1 MKLRNSLKIF
11 LALFCLY
18 HQIAIADTCPI
29 AEGLNPSHPPAG
41 WKLLLP
47 PVLEDQHYFFGAAIH
62 SINGAYYYEHVICK
76 YEACPSTFCP
86 AYALISDK
94 AYQYPNSNASPWNK
108 RSVLAFTFTCVP
120 DDHDPSHCVF
130 K

>member
-1 MKLRNSLKIF
+1 MELRILFKIIIIIF
-11 LALFCLY
+11 CFHNQTLF
-18 HQIAIADTCPI
+18 ADTCPA

-47 PVLEDQHYFFGAAIH
+47 PVLEGQHYFFGAAIH
-62 SINGAYYYEHVICK
+62 SINGAYYYEQVICK

-94 AYQYPNSNASPWNK
+94 TYQKPNSNAYPWNK
-108 RSVLAFTFTCVP
+108 RSVLAFTFTCIP
-120 DDHDPSHCVF
+120 DDHDPKNCTF
-130 K
+130 N